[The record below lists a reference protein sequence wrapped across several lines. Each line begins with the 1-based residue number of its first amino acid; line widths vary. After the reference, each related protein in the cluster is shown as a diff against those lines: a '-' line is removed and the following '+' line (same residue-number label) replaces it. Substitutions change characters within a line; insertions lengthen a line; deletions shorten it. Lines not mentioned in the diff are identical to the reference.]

1 MQQELYP
8 SGLPDPQFNP
18 DFYRDVTS
26 KRFFAWIIDVIIIS
40 ILTVVLSTITIV
52 GLFFIPL
59 IFVVV
64 DFFYRALTISSG
76 SATLGMRMMS
86 IELRTY
92 DGERL
97 TSGLAAMHTL
107 LYMASFGIFLA
118 QLASVFFMITS
129 PRGQGLVD
137 RLLGVVAIN
146 RAAR

>member
-1 MQQELYP
+1 MQQEIFP

-40 ILTVVLSTITIV
+40 VLTIV
-52 GLFFIPL
+52 ISTVSIIGLFFIPF
-59 IFVVV
+59 IFLVV

-76 SATLGMRMMS
+76 SATLGMRLMS

-97 TSGLAAMHTL
+97 SPGMAAAHTFF
-107 LYMASFGIFLA
+107 YMVSFGIFIA
-118 QLASVFFMITS
+118 QAASVFFMLTS